1 MGGLMINPIE
11 GTPINEL
18 STTFPDFRTNTAIQI
33 TAPSKAQQTNQGIKN
48 FNSFLKEVEQNQQNK
63 VREEKPVD
71 FDKIAK
77 KLEEIINDPNL
88 MIQFTRDDITK
99 KMIFNLINSETK
111 EVVQQIPPELAL
123 KIARYIVTILENQN
137 VTNAKI

>member
-1 MGGLMINPIE
+1 MINPIE

-18 STTFPDFRTNTAIQI
+18 STTFPNFRTSATIRV
-33 TAPSKAQQTNQGIKN
+33 TTPSKEQRQTSQGLNN
-48 FNSFLKEVEQNQQNK
+48 FNFFLQEVEQNQK
-63 VREEKPVD
+63 DKIRDDKPVD

-99 KMIFNLINSETK
+99 KMIFKLINSETK
-111 EVVQQIPPELAL
+111 EVVQQIPPEVAL
-123 KIARYIVTILENQN
+123 KIARYIATTLENQN
-137 VTNAKI
+137 VANAKV